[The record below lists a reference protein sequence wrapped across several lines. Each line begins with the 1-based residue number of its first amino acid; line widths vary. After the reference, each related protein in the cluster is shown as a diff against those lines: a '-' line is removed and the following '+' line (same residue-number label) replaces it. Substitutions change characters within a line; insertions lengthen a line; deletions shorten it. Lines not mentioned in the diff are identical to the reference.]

1 METTT
6 TAPKLITVYAEA
18 TPNPDSIKFVLNKE
32 LLPAGYSFD
41 FPDAAAAKES
51 PLAAMLFKFSFVKG
65 VYISQNFVTV
75 SKLADSMWAELIPI
89 LRTFL
94 KEYIQA
100 GDPIISLQM
109 QEAHAPSE
117 NEGADDDETVAKIK
131 EILTNSI
138 KPVVEMDGGNIE
150 FKSFEEGVVTVSLRG
165 SCSGCP
171 SSTITLKA
179 GIENLLKR
187 MVPGV
192 NEVVAEAL

>member
-6 TAPKLITVYAEA
+6 QKLITVYAEA

-32 LLPAGYSFD
+32 LLPTGYSFD
-41 FPDAAAAKES
+41 FPDAVAAQES
-51 PLAAMLFKFSFVKG
+51 PLADMLFKFSFVKG

-94 KEYIQA
+94 KEYIQS

-109 QEAHAPSE
+109 QEANAPL
-117 NEGADDDETVAKIK
+117 EGEAPDEDEVIAKIK
-131 EILTNSI
+131 EILNSSI

-150 FKSFEEGVVTVSLRG
+150 FKSFEEGVVTVALKG

-187 MVPGV
+187 LVPDV
-192 NEVVAEAL
+192 KEVVAESL

>member
-6 TAPKLITVYAEA
+6 TERYITVYAEA
-18 TPNPDSIKFVLNKE
+18 TPNPESIKFVLNKE

-41 FPDAAAAKES
+41 FPDAKAAQES

-94 KEYIQA
+94 KEYIQS
-100 GDPIISLQM
+100 GDPIISVQM

-117 NEGADDDETVAKIK
+117 NEVTDDNEIVAKIK
-131 EILTNSI
+131 DILAQSI

-150 FKSFEEGVVTVSLRG
+150 FLSFDEGIVTVALKG

-187 MVPGV
+187 MIPEVK
-192 NEVVAEAL
+192 EVVAEAL

>member
-1 METTT
+1 METVTQNY
-6 TAPKLITVYAEA
+6 ITVYAEA
-18 TPNPDSIKFVLNKE
+18 TPNPDAIKFVLNKE

-41 FPDAAAAKES
+41 FPDMEKAQDS

-75 SKLADSMWAELIPI
+75 NKHPDNMWAELIPI
-89 LRTFL
+89 IRTFL

-100 GDPIISLQM
+100 GDPIISKKM
-109 QEAHAPSE
+109 QEEFAPAETEVHDE
-117 NEGADDDETVAKIK
+117 NEIVSKIK
-131 EILTNSI
+131 EILTNSV

-150 FKSFEEGVVTVSLRG
+150 FKSFDDGIVTVSLRG

-187 MVPGV
+187 LVPEV
-192 NEVVAEAL
+192 KEVVAEAL

>member
-1 METTT
+1 METVTQNY
-6 TAPKLITVYAEA
+6 ITVYAEA
-18 TPNPDSIKFVLNKE
+18 TPNPDAIKFVLNKE

-41 FPDAAAAKES
+41 FPDMEKAQDS

-75 SKLADSMWAELIPI
+75 NKHPDNMWAELIPI
-89 LRTFL
+89 IRTFL

-100 GDPIISLQM
+100 GDPIISLKM
-109 QEAHAPSE
+109 QEEFAPAETEVHDE
-117 NEGADDDETVAKIK
+117 NEVVSKIK
-131 EILTNSI
+131 EILTNSV

-150 FKSFEEGVVTVSLRG
+150 FKSFDEGIVTVSLRG

-187 MVPGV
+187 MVPEV
-192 NEVVAEAL
+192 KEVVAEAL

>member
-6 TAPKLITVYAEA
+6 IKEKLITVYAEA
-18 TPNPDSIKFVLNKE
+18 TPNPDSIKFVMNKE
-32 LLPAGYSFD
+32 LLPTGYSFD
-41 FPDAAAAKES
+41 FPDAQAAQDS

-75 SKLADSMWAELIPI
+75 SKQADSMWAELIPI

-100 GDPIISLQM
+100 GDPIISMKM
-109 QEAHAPSE
+109 QEDFAPAE
-117 NEGADDDETVAKIK
+117 NEETDGNEVIAKIK
-131 EILTNSI
+131 EILANSI

-150 FKSFEEGVVTVSLRG
+150 FKSFEDGIVTVALKG

-187 MVPGV
+187 MVPDV
-192 NEVVAEAL
+192 KEVVAESL